1 MVKAGMRQ
9 SNCSLVLGIT
19 GGIGSGKSTVSS
31 ILKEMG
37 AAVIDADMIS
47 RQVVMPGE
55 KALEELT
62 EAFGKDILDESG
74 QLDRQG
80 MARLVFGNSEK
91 LLKLN
96 GIVHKYVAQRIKDNV
111 KEQLSKKTKII
122 VIDAPIPIKTGFLD
136 LCQKVWTVAADR
148 ELRIKRIMER
158 NGMTYE
164 EAVSRINS
172 QLNEQEY
179 IKIAHTV
186 IYNNRDYSHLREEV
200 QSQIDGLLR

>member
-1 MVKAGMRQ
+1 VVKAGMRQ
-9 SNCSLVLGIT
+9 NNSSLVLGIT
-19 GGIGSGKSTVSS
+19 GGIGSGKSTVSG
-31 ILKEMG
+31 ILEEMG

-55 KALEELT
+55 RALEELT
-62 EAFGKDILDESG
+62 EAFGRDILDESG
-74 QLDRQG
+74 QLDRKG
-80 MARLVFGNSEK
+80 LARIVFDNSEK
-91 LLKLN
+91 LLELN
-96 GIVHKYVAQRIKDNV
+96 AIVHKYVAQRIKDNV
-111 KEQLSKKTKII
+111 KEQLLKKTKII

-136 LCQKVWTVAADR
+136 LCQKVWTVAADE

-172 QLNEQEY
+172 QLKEQEY

-186 IYNNRDYSHLREEV
+186 IYNNHDYSHLREEV
-200 QSQIDGLLR
+200 KSQLNGLLR

>member
-1 MVKAGMRQ
+1 MVKAGMRR

-37 AAVIDADMIS
+37 ASVIDADMIS

-62 EAFGKDILDESG
+62 EAFGKGILDESG
-74 QLDRQG
+74 QLDRKG

-96 GIVHKYVAQRIKDNV
+96 GIVHKYVAQRIKVNV

-200 QSQIDGLLR
+200 KSQIDELLR